1 MTLTRRTVT
10 QRVLGATLTPTGWP
24 RPSPHYVRT
33 IVSGN
38 SPYDRFK
45 TGAKNALSASA
56 QRGLILFE
64 GKAACVRCHAGFNFS
79 DEGYRNIGVGM
90 DKEKLRV
97 PTSTT

>member
-1 MTLTRRTVT
+1 
-10 QRVLGATLTPTGWP
+10 
-24 RPSPHYVRT
+24 VRT

-79 DEGYRNIGVGM
+79 DEGYRNISVGM